1 MDALHQ
7 WKRSEVTHLNKI
19 SAISPGGKNGSIRA
33 SGNDRRVRFG
43 NDDSSSDSDNHYG
56 KNIFMSKRALE
67 RKNKGKVDLNA
78 SKLIQESDVYNEIL
92 KKGHEMNE
100 K

>member
-1 MDALHQ
+1 
-7 WKRSEVTHLNKI
+7 
-19 SAISPGGKNGSIRA
+19 
-33 SGNDRRVRFG
+33 
-43 NDDSSSDSDNHYG
+43 
-56 KNIFMSKRALE
+56 MSKRALE

-100 K
+100 KQTKKKQVS

>member
-1 MDALHQ
+1 M
-7 WKRSEVTHLNKI
+7 
-19 SAISPGGKNGSIRA
+19 
-33 SGNDRRVRFG
+33 RFG
-43 NDDSSSDSDNHYG
+43 NDDSSSDSDNHYR

-100 K
+100 KKKNRLRKNRSHDQRRFSRLQPTTIQSFRKEIRDLK